1 MRMVMIQ
8 TSRFRDA
15 VFRVLRPIVRLL
27 IHRNVGFP
35 EFSDWAKALYV
46 SVAAEE
52 FGLEQKRVTD
62 SRISV
67 LTMLQRKDV
76 RVLRSRQETEQKSV
90 DQGGGLL
97 PQILALWG
105 SGDSY
110 VDARGQPIPL
120 PRMAGD
126 GSVSFEA
133 LVAEVS
139 RDVHA
144 RTILDELIRVGAVED
159 VDGLLIL
166 STTAFLPNEDEEAT
180 LGYWGA
186 NLGDHVEAATQ
197 NVLSAPKPGPFF
209 ERAVHY
215 NRLSETSMMELDTL
229 ARSLQQEVLA
239 KLNARALALQTGDET
254 DPQALGRFR
263 CGAFVFRSSD
273 GPIGRDV

>member
-1 MRMVMIQ
+1 MIQ

-46 SVAAEE
+46 SVAGEE
-52 FGLEQKRVTD
+52 FSLEQKRVTD

-67 LTMLQRKDV
+67 LTMLQRKDI
-76 RVLRSRQETEQKSV
+76 RALRSRQDTEQKSV
-90 DQGGGLL
+90 DHGGGLL

-105 SGDSY
+105 NGEPY
-110 VDARGQPIPL
+110 VNERGQPKPL
-120 PRMAGD
+120 SRMSGD

-133 LVAEVS
+133 LVADVS

-159 VDGLLIL
+159 VDGLLTL
-166 STTAFLPNEDEEAT
+166 STTAFLPNGDEEAT

-186 NLGDHVEAATQ
+186 NVGDHLEAATQ
-197 NVLSAPKPGPFF
+197 NVLSAPKQGPFF

-215 NRLSETSMMELDTL
+215 NRLSETSMKELDTL
-229 ARSLQQEVLA
+229 AQTLQQEVLS
-239 KLNARALALQTGDET
+239 KLNARALALQSGDEA
-254 DPQALGRFR
+254 DPQAVGRFR
-263 CGAFVFRSSD
+263 CGAFVFRSRD
-273 GPIGRDV
+273 DQTGRDVR